1 MTQNSMARATGIW
14 LGTGLVSL
22 GILVWLTAEVVSGA
36 TRGFDFWVR
45 DGIHHVASPALT
57 ELAQAITTLGSVLFL
72 SLAFGLSLIA
82 FLLARLWQEAVRL
95 TYVMAGAIGLE
106 NGMKFSIR
114 RVRPDAFFGVDPTTY
129 SFPSGHSLLS
139 FCFYLTLVAL
149 MARHLP
155 ALGRRI
161 VWCAAAL
168 LILAIGLS
176 RIYLGVHYPTD
187 VIGGFLTAA
196 FWTSLVLLIV
206 SWRSKAP
213 SEAGRG

>member
-1 MTQNSMARATGIW
+1 MRQGRTRPTGLW

-22 GILVWLTAEVVSGA
+22 AILVWLIAEVTLGD

-45 DGIHHVASPALT
+45 DGIHSVASPALT
-57 ELAQAITTLGSVLFL
+57 TLAQAITLLGSILFL
-72 SLAFGLSLIA
+72 SIAFAVSLVA

-95 TYVMAGAIGLE
+95 AYVMAGAVGLE
-106 NGMKFSIR
+106 NALKFSIR

-149 MARHLP
+149 AARHLP
-155 ALGRRI
+155 TFGRRAL
-161 VWCAAAL
+161 WCVAAL

-187 VIGGFLTAA
+187 VIGGFLTAI
-196 FWTSLVLLIV
+196 FWTSVVLLLIG
-206 SWRSKAP
+206 WRGTPPHGPASA
-213 SEAGRG
+213 